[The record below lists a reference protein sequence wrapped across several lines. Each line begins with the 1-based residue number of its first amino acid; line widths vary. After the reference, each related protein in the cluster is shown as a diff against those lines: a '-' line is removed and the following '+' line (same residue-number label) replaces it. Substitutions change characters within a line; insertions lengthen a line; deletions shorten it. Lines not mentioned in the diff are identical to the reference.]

1 MRPTIFLLSA
11 LLLVVVGCKKADAP
25 AGDTPATSP
34 SASTSAS
41 PAASPAADTGDLK
54 SKVVGEW
61 TMANQQGTS
70 TVDADIHINED
81 GTYVNEGKIVGETPG
96 EAATVKMTISYKMS
110 GKWTIEGDGI
120 VSTPGDATVKVED
133 IQVTA
138 KDPAN
143 QAALDAQKE
152 ELGKKAEEQA
162 KAGMMQ
168 ASTAKVESATA
179 DELHLSNNGAK
190 VTYTR
195 KK

>member
-25 AGDTPATSP
+25 TGDTPSTSP

-41 PAASPAADTGDLK
+41 PATSPAADASGLK
-54 SKVVGEW
+54 EKIVGEW
-61 TMANQQGTS
+61 TMANQQGT
-70 TVDADIHINED
+70 TNVDSDIHINED
-81 GTYVNEGKIVGETPG
+81 GTYTNEGKIVGETPG
-96 EAATVKMTISYKMS
+96 EAATVKMTVSFKVS
-110 GKWTIEGDGI
+110 GKWAIEGDGI
-120 VSTPGDATVKVED
+120 ASTPGDATVKVED

-143 QAALDAQKE
+143 QAALDAQKDA
-152 ELGKKAEEQA
+152 LGKKAEEQA

-179 DELHLSNNGAK
+179 DELHLSSNGAK